1 MTTTSPLFLEPDDD
15 TPRYDLRSD
24 VASWI
29 RSLRARNLSENTQRI
44 YRRAGEAFAAYLLD
58 GYQPASDDGRPAP
71 AELDDVHREHVEGY
85 ISHLLD
91 RTSSGNAN
99 QHFRSLKTFF
109 NWLVD
114 EEELGRSPMRT
125 MKPPTVTEK
134 EVPVIPDD
142 AIKRLLKVC
151 AGKDYKS
158 RRDTAIVML
167 FLDTGMRLSEL
178 TDRTVKDV
186 DLDMMVM
193 RVLGKGDRYRTV
205 PFGRT
210 TAQALDRY
218 FRAYGKHRGRALEPD
233 DALWWSVKRGCR
245 LTIWGVGTMIE
256 NRCKEA
262 GIEHVHPH
270 QFRHTFAH
278 QWLSEDGGE
287 TDLMRITGWR
297 SRQMLSRYGASAGAE
312 RARQAHKRLSPGDRL
327 NGG

>member
-1 MTTTSPLFLEPDDD
+1 MTTTSPLFLEPDDG
-15 TPRYDLRSD
+15 TPRYDLRPD

-44 YRRAGEAFAAYLLD
+44 YRRAGEAFARFLLD
-58 GYQPASDDGRPAP
+58 DYQPASEEGRRAP
-71 AELDDVHREHVEGY
+71 VELDDVHREHVEAY

-91 RTSSGNAN
+91 TTSSGNAH

-114 EEELGRSPMRT
+114 EEEMTRSPMRT
-125 MKPPTVTEK
+125 MKPPAVTEK

-218 FRAYGKHRGRALEPD
+218 FRAYGKHRGRALESD

-256 NRCKEA
+256 NRCKDAE
-262 GIEHVHPH
+262 IPHIHPH